1 MSSNLGN
8 LYFSLGL
15 DDSKFNDAIEK
26 AQKKVEELGGK
37 VEIDITPVKK
47 AIRDVED
54 SAARLDVFKK
64 NIGSLNFGVD
74 DLERSLN
81 LNRLKG
87 LDGDKIKE
95 AERILQDFRQ
105 AVKDAGS
112 DNGKLNELSDR
123 FKRLKTEIGF
133 LVKEQ
138 RAYNAE
144 VKKADTKRAAQELE
158 RQRDAALGAEGS
170 IYRLE
175 AALRDLKD
183 AYRKLS
189 QADRDSIFGQDLLN
203 RINQADAELTSIN
216 SKMANNA
223 ELSRKF
229 GKQYDGLFV
238 QTQQLIRELPSAT
251 ISLQQFLLAVSN
263 NLPLFAEE
271 LSKASAK
278 VKELEAAGEKATP
291 VWKQLVKAL
300 FSWQSALMLA
310 IVAATAYGDEIA
322 SFVKGLFKTKEEF
335 DAAAEAAKNFAEAMK
350 QGRKDAEGE
359 LAILRK
365 LYSTA
370 TDTAE
375 SMDERTKAVR
385 HLKEQ
390 YPDYLKDLSD
400 EAILS
405 GKASTAYD
413 QLTNSIIATAKA
425 RAAMDAIT
433 ENSRKALDIE
443 EDITGRQA
451 EIEKLNVEYQKLQ
464 AQIKATEERTA
475 DPTALKG
482 NALLT
487 SLRQSA
493 TDIQTKI
500 QDIEKEI
507 SDRQTEVQALTQ
519 ANERLSKSVK
529 VTDLFSGDSDDD
541 TDAPT
546 DKYIS
551 LYEQAAE
558 IRKAEQIVND
568 AVEQSRRNLQKN
580 GIALLKDGNE
590 KELAQINFD
599 YDTKIA
605 AIKKREAELLQALQD
620 EEYKVWKQRNP
631 DYKER
636 NLQFKSTITALP
648 EANAADFA
656 KEYQQAAEYRQQQ
669 TDALLNRTLAKY
681 QDFAD
686 KRKAIEEK
694 FNADIKLLEENRN
707 KQNGMVVN
715 KAIILAKQEI
725 QEALQ
730 ELADDEAKEVAK
742 DNDFLKLLFGDVS
755 KMSFNALS
763 NFISQARQLKE
774 YLSDNGDSK
783 GITFISEEQLKAITS
798 SPEELEKLK
807 KALDD
812 VLQPNKKTNV
822 WENIFKEFKTGFASL
837 SSAKGFEQISGAIG
851 TISGAAATA
860 ADNLS
865 DMFSEMGMQEVAEV
879 VDGLGQIMTSVSNIG
894 QGFAT
899 GGLVG
904 GIASIVGEAT
914 KWIGQ
919 AFAANNRHKEALK
932 EVMNQ
937 AIQQQREYN
946 LLLLEQNLLYERAS
960 TIFGTDLYGKA
971 SNAAKNLSDAN
982 KAFQKEVKGLSDL
995 EVVTGH
1001 KKTGLFGW
1009 GKGKDVYS
1017 SILEVYPELLDKS
1030 GKFNKELA
1038 ETIINTRKMTD
1049 EDKAALQNLIDLSD
1063 QVEEAFSEMKD
1074 YLSDIFGDLGNSM
1087 LDAMVSAFDS
1097 GTDAATKYIESVSDM
1112 LATLAKQMVYSVTL
1126 GPLLEEAQNKMLDI
1140 SKNTGLTDEAK
1151 FEAYTKVMD
1160 SLVQGATA
1168 EQEDARKLWEYYKQ
1182 AAESHGFDISQK
1194 ESGKG
1199 GLSKSEQSITE
1210 SQADLLASYAN
1221 SARADLSAIRALL
1234 ERGNISIGQ
1243 AAAMVDYTSQISE
1256 ANSQLLSLVS
1266 QGNQM
1271 SIMAQAQ
1278 LNSLNQIVY
1287 NTSRNADAA
1296 DRCAKSAENIRQ
1308 SLNSVIS
1315 NGGNGKAIKVM

>member
-1 MSSNLGN
+1 MSNLGN
-8 LYFSLGL
+8 LWFSLGL
-15 DDSKFNDAIEK
+15 DDSKFVKGIEEAK
-26 AQKKVEELGGK
+26 KKVAELGGK
-37 VEIDITPVKK
+37 IDLDLSPVKK
-47 AIRDVED
+47 AVREIENDAV
-54 SAARLDVFKK
+54 RLNTALKK
-64 NIGSLNFGVD
+64 NLSLNIGVD
-74 DLERSLN
+74 DLQRSLN
-81 LNRLKG
+81 LEKFKG
-87 LDGDKIKE
+87 VDGDKIRE
-95 AERILQDFRQ
+95 AEKMIRNFQQ
-105 AVKDAGS
+105 AIKDAGT

-144 VKKADTKRAAQELE
+144 VKKADTKRAADELN
-158 RQRDAALGAEGS
+158 RQKDAALGAEGS

-189 QADRDSIFGQDLLN
+189 QTDRDSVFGKDLLN

-229 GKQYDGLFV
+229 GKQYDGLFI

-251 ISLQQFLLAVSN
+251 ISMQQFLLAISN
-263 NLPLFAEE
+263 NLPLFADE
-271 LSKASAK
+271 LAKANAK
-278 VKELEAAGEKATP
+278 VKELKESGEDAVP
-291 VWKQLVKAL
+291 VWKQLAKAL

-310 IVAATAYGDEIA
+310 VVAATAYGDEIA
-322 SFVKGLFKTKEEF
+322 SFVKGLFKTEEEF
-335 DAAAEAAKNFAEAMK
+335 NAAAEAAKNFAEAMK

-375 SMDERTKAVR
+375 SMDERTAAIR

-413 QLTNSIIATAKA
+413 QLTNSILATAKA
-425 RAAMDAIT
+425 RAAMEAIT

-443 EDITGRQA
+443 EDITGRRD
-451 EIEKLNVEYQKLQ
+451 EIEKLNVEYEKLQ
-464 AQIKATEERTA
+464 AKIKSVEQQTA

-482 NALLT
+482 NTLLT

-493 TDIQTKI
+493 TDIKAKVQG
-500 QDIEKEI
+500 IEKEI
-507 SDRQTEVQALTQ
+507 SERQTEIQALTQ

-529 VTDLFSGDSDDD
+529 VTDLFSSDSDDD
-541 TDAPT
+541 TDTPT
-546 DKYIS
+546 DKYNS
-551 LYEQAAE
+551 LYEQTAE
-558 IRKAEQIVND
+558 IRKAEQVIND
-568 AVEQSRRNLQKN
+568 AVEQSRRNIQKN
-580 GIALLKDGNE
+580 GIALLKEGNE
-590 KELAQINFD
+590 KELAQINLD

-620 EEYKVWKQRNP
+620 EEYKVWKQQNP

-694 FNADIKLLEENRN
+694 FNADIKLLEANRTKAN
-707 KQNGMVVN
+707 TMVVN
-715 KAIILAKQEI
+715 KAILLAKKELN
-725 QEALQ
+725 EALQ
-730 ELADDEAKEVAK
+730 ELADDEAKAVAK

-763 NFISQARQLKE
+763 NFISQVRQLKE
-774 YLSDNGDSK
+774 YLSGNGDSK

-807 KALDD
+807 KALDS

-822 WENIFKEFKTGFASL
+822 WENIFNEFKMGFASL
-837 SSAKGFEQISGAIG
+837 SNAKGFNQISGAIG

-879 VDGLGQIMTSVSNIG
+879 VDGLGQIMTSVSSIG

-899 GGLVG
+899 GGVVG
-904 GIASIVGEAT
+904 GIASIVGETA

-982 KAFQKEVKGLSDL
+982 KAFQKEVKGLSKL
-995 EVVTGH
+995 EIVTGH

-1038 ETIINTRKMTD
+1038 ETIISTRKMTD

-1087 LDAMVSAFDS
+1087 LDAMISAFDS

-1112 LATLAKQMVYSVTL
+1112 LSTLAKQMVYSVTL
-1126 GPLLEEAQNKMLDI
+1126 APILEKAQKSMMDI

-1160 SLVQGATA
+1160 GLVDDAVV
-1168 EQEDARKLWEYYKQ
+1168 EQNNAKRLWEYYKKT
-1182 AAESHGFDISQK
+1182 AESYGFDIS
-1194 ESGKG
+1194 ERENDSV
-1199 GLSKSEQSITE
+1199 LSKGVQSITE
-1210 SQADLLASYAN
+1210 DTANLLASYAN
-1221 SARADLSAIRALL
+1221 SMRTDLSVIRSIM
-1234 ERGNISIGQ
+1234 EKGGISIGQ
-1243 AAAMVDYTSQISE
+1243 TAQMIDYTSQISE
-1256 ANSQLLSLVS
+1256 ANSQLFALVS
-1266 QGNQM
+1266 QSNRINLIAE
-1271 SIMAQAQ
+1271 SQ
-1278 LNSLNQIVY
+1278 LQSLNQIVS
-1287 NTSRNADAA
+1287 NTSRNAIAA
-1296 DRCAKSAENIRQ
+1296 EKISVASSEIKDL
-1308 SLNSVIS
+1308 LNRVIDKGT
-1315 NGGNGKAIKVM
+1315 NRVKV

>member
-15 DDSKFNDAIEK
+15 DDSMFEKGIEEAK
-26 AQKKVEELGGK
+26 KKVAELGGK
-37 VEIDITPVKK
+37 IDLDLSPVKK
-47 AIRDVED
+47 AVREIENDAV
-54 SAARLDVFKK
+54 RLNTALKK
-64 NIGSLNFGVD
+64 NLSLNIGVD
-74 DLERSLN
+74 DLQRSLN
-81 LNRLKG
+81 LEKFKG
-87 LDGDKIKE
+87 VDGDKIRE
-95 AERILQDFRQ
+95 AEKMIRNFQQ
-105 AVKDAGS
+105 AIKDAGT

-144 VKKADTKRAAQELE
+144 VKKADTKRAADELN
-158 RQRDAALGAEGS
+158 RQKDAALGAEGS

-189 QADRDSIFGQDLLN
+189 QTDRDSVFGQDLLN

-229 GKQYDGLFV
+229 GKQYDGLFI

-251 ISLQQFLLAVSN
+251 ISMQQFLLAISN
-263 NLPLFAEE
+263 NLPLFADE
-271 LSKASAK
+271 LAKANAK
-278 VKELEAAGEKATP
+278 VKELKESGEEAVP
-291 VWKQLVKAL
+291 VWKQLAKAL

-310 IVAATAYGDEIA
+310 VVAATAYGDEIA
-322 SFVKGLFKTKEEF
+322 SFVKGLFKTEEEF
-335 DAAAEAAKNFAEAMK
+335 NAAAEAAKNFAEAMK

-375 SMDERTKAVR
+375 SMDERTAAIR

-413 QLTNSIIATAKA
+413 KLTSSIIATAKA

-443 EDITGRQA
+443 EDITGRRD
-451 EIEKLNVEYQKLQ
+451 EIEKLNVEYEKLQ
-464 AQIKATEERTA
+464 AKIKSVEQQTA

-482 NALLT
+482 NTLLT

-493 TDIQTKI
+493 TDIKAKVQG
-500 QDIEKEI
+500 IEKEI
-507 SDRQTEVQALTQ
+507 SERQTEIQALTQ

-529 VTDLFSGDSDDD
+529 VTDLFSSDLDDD
-541 TDAPT
+541 TDTPT
-546 DKYIS
+546 DKYNS
-551 LYEQAAE
+551 LYEQTAE
-558 IRKAEQIVND
+558 IRKAEQVIND
-568 AVEQSRRNLQKN
+568 AVEQSRRNIQKN
-580 GIALLKDGNE
+580 GIALLKEGNE
-590 KELAQINFD
+590 KELAQINLD

-620 EEYKVWKQRNP
+620 EEYKVWKQQNP

-648 EANAADFA
+648 EANAADFV

-694 FNADIKLLEENRN
+694 FNADIKLLEANRTKAN
-707 KQNGMVVN
+707 DMVVN
-715 KAIILAKQEI
+715 KAILLAKKELN
-725 QEALQ
+725 EALQ
-730 ELADDEAKEVAK
+730 ELADDEAKAVAK

-763 NFISQARQLKE
+763 NFISQVRQLKE
-774 YLSDNGDSK
+774 YLSGNGDSK
-783 GITFISEEQLKAITS
+783 GITFISEEQLKAIAS

-807 KALDD
+807 KALDS

-860 ADNLS
+860 AENLS

-879 VDGLGQIMTSVSNIG
+879 VDGLGQIMTSVSSIG

-899 GGLVG
+899 GGVVG
-904 GIASIVGEAT
+904 GIASIVGETA

-937 AIQQQREYN
+937 VIQQQREYN

-982 KAFQKEVKGLSDL
+982 KAFQKEVKGLSKL
-995 EVVTGH
+995 EIVTGH

-1038 ETIINTRKMTD
+1038 ETIISTRKMTD

-1087 LDAMVSAFDS
+1087 LDAMISAFDS

-1112 LATLAKQMVYSVTL
+1112 LSTLAKQMVYSVTL
-1126 GPLLEEAQNKMLDI
+1126 APILEKAQKSMMDI

-1160 SLVQGATA
+1160 GLVDDAVV
-1168 EQEDARKLWEYYKQ
+1168 EQNNAKRLWEYYKKT
-1182 AAESHGFDISQK
+1182 AESYGFDIS
-1194 ESGKG
+1194 ERENDSV
-1199 GLSKSEQSITE
+1199 LSKGVQSITE
-1210 SQADLLASYAN
+1210 DTANLLASYAN
-1221 SARADLSAIRALL
+1221 SMRTDLSVIRSIM
-1234 ERGNISIGQ
+1234 EKGGISIGQ
-1243 AAAMVDYTSQISE
+1243 TAQMIDYTSQISE
-1256 ANSQLLSLVS
+1256 ANSQLFALVS
-1266 QGNQM
+1266 QSNR
-1271 SIMAQAQ
+1271 INLMAESQ
-1278 LNSLNQIVY
+1278 LQSLNQIVS
-1287 NTSRNADAA
+1287 NTSRNAIAA
-1296 DRCAKSAENIRQ
+1296 EKISVASSEIKDL
-1308 SLNSVIS
+1308 LNRVIDKGT
-1315 NGGNGKAIKVM
+1315 NRVKV